1 LFEKADNLIE
11 EQTMKVL
18 IHDEQSDGLDFLLE
32 SIVNHGLRVSIAKNG
47 PEIINMLTDER
58 YNVVLTNGGYEELNP
73 DQHSQLKSSSVFIIG
88 ITGQQKRD
96 EGMDSKVDLCL
107 RRPFEASKLWQALPP
122 DKTGS

>member
-1 LFEKADNLIE
+1 
-11 EQTMKVL
+11 MKVL
-18 IHDEQSDGLDFLLE
+18 IHDERSDGLDFLLE
-32 SIVNHGLRVSIAKNG
+32 SIVNHGLKVSIAKNG
-47 PEIINMLTDER
+47 TEIINMLTDER

-73 DQHSQLKSSSVFIIG
+73 DQHSQIKSSSVFIIG
-88 ITGQQKRD
+88 ITGQQKHD

>member
-1 LFEKADNLIE
+1 
-11 EQTMKVL
+11 MKVL
-18 IHDEQSDGLDFLLE
+18 IHDERSDGLDFLLE
-32 SIVNHGLRVSIAKNG
+32 SIVNHGYKASIAKNA

-58 YNVVLTNGGYEELNP
+58 YNIVVTNGGYEELDP
-73 DQHSQLKSSSVFIIG
+73 DQYSQIKSSSVFIIG
-88 ITGQQKRD
+88 ITGQQKHE